1 MITVDVVCEAEHL
14 PRLKLLQT
22 HMRSLNVELQIH
34 ETVPEPCSERLIIV
48 PRQRNSKLKS
58 VQVEQRCERIAL
70 LLDKQTEAIEADM
83 QVTLHSWPARSS
95 DAHVE
100 TLARHLHSP
109 LVSLTDH
116 ADSNP
121 GDQASATKTRTNT
134 ASQTARSLK
143 QKERRK
149 NILTISLLALSVFAL
164 FTFVEVGTNSPTEA
178 EKVET
183 VEAVEAPVTS
193 TTNQVDV
200 STDLAPMHEHEHE
213 PQIQLVPPQEDIL
226 MHQLADSPKQDEVD
240 NKSLPAVSESAETAA
255 AEVLHVC
262 TYPTWQDPNR
272 TNDCDLVLF

>member
-109 LVSLTDH
+109 LVSLTD
-116 ADSNP
+116 
-121 GDQASATKTRTNT
+121 QASATKTRTNT

-164 FTFVEVGTNSPTEA
+164 FIFVEVGTNSPTEA

-183 VEAVEAPVTS
+183 VEAPVTS

-240 NKSLPAVSESAETAA
+240 NKSLPAVSESAETVA